1 MLSMEALP
9 KYFEVYELAR
19 KKKKK
24 QIFTFLWP
32 SKFEV
37 VYYN

>member
-19 KKKKK
+19 KKKK

>member
-24 QIFTFLWP
+24 TDIHFSLAF
-32 SKFEV
+32 KV
-37 VYYN
+37 